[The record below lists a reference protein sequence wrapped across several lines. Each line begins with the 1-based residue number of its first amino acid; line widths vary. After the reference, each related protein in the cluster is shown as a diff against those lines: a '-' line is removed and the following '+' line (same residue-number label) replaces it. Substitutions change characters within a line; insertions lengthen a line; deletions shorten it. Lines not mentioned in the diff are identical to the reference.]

1 MLRLRRVSLLL
12 ALCAALGA
20 CGENDGG
27 TLDIA
32 LVGVPADLQPAGVR
46 LSPAARAIR
55 GATVDGLV
63 GFDAQGR
70 VGPAMAE
77 RWIITDDGRSY
88 IFRLRD
94 GKWPDGSDLTGESVE
109 AALRR
114 TIRGLKGTAMG
125 YDLRQIDEVRAMA
138 GRVVEIRLTSPMP
151 DFLQLLAQ
159 PELGLF
165 RNGKGLGLMRIT
177 RRENVDVMDA
187 VAPGERGLPQEEG
200 WKLHIR
206 ELNLRVLP
214 IRKAIALF
222 DEGEVDVVL
231 GGRIQDMPLAET
243 GPLSRG
249 TVRMDPVIGL
259 FGLQVM
265 RGEGFLADPSRREA
279 LAMAVD
285 REALIAPFNVDGW
298 QATTRIVAPG
308 LREDLGTIGERW
320 SDLGIEA
327 RQAQAAR
334 RVAAWRASD
343 GADKVQLTIALP
355 DGPGA
360 DLVYDRLKADFAA
373 IGITLRRVPSGKEAD
388 LVLFEAL
395 ARYASPLWFLNQFN
409 CGLKRGLC
417 SAEAD
422 ARVKEAIDAPDT
434 AAGAALLAE
443 AEAELTQAN
452 VFVPL
457 GPPLRWSLVRGSIT
471 GFEPNAWG
479 VHPLPALAL
488 IPN

>member
-1 MLRLRRVSLLL
+1 MVRLRRISLVL
-12 ALCAALGA
+12 ALAAALGA
-20 CGENDGG
+20 CGERDGG

-32 LVGVPADLQPAGVR
+32 LVGVPADLKPEGVR
-46 LSPAARAIR
+46 LSPAARHIR
-55 GATVDGLV
+55 AATVDGLV

-70 VGPAMAE
+70 VVPALAE
-77 RWIITDDGRSY
+77 RWIVTDDGRSY

-94 GKWPDGSDLTGESVE
+94 GQWPDGTDLTGESVQ

-114 TIRGLKGTAMG
+114 TLRGLRGTTMG
-125 YDLRQIDEVRAMA
+125 LDLRRIDEVRAMA
-138 GRVVEIRLTSPMP
+138 GRVVEIRLASPMP

-165 RNGKGLGLMRIT
+165 RNGKGQGLMTIT
-177 RRENVDVMDA
+177 RKDDVDVMDP
-187 VAPGERGLPQEEG
+187 VPPGKRGLPQEEG
-200 WKLHIR
+200 WHRRIR
-206 ELNLRVLP
+206 ELHLRVLP

-231 GGRIQDMPLAET
+231 GGRIQDLPLAET

-259 FGLQVM
+259 FGLRVM
-265 RGEGFLADPSRREA
+265 RADGLLAEPSRREA

-298 QATTRIVAPG
+298 QATTRMVAPG
-308 LREDLGTIGERW
+308 LREDSGTIGERW
-320 SDLGIEA
+320 AGQAIEQ
-327 RQAQAAR
+327 RQAEAAR
-334 RVAAWRASD
+334 RIAAWRSGE
-343 GADKVQLTIALP
+343 GAGRAELSLALP
-355 DGPGA
+355 VGPGA
-360 DLVYDRLKADFAA
+360 DLVFERLKADFGA
-373 IGITLRRVPSGKEAD
+373 IGVTLRRAPSEERAD
-388 LVLFEAL
+388 LVLFEAV

-409 CGLKRGLC
+409 CELKRGLC
-417 SAEAD
+417 SAAAD
-422 ARVKEAIDAPDT
+422 ARVKEANAAPDPAQGT
-434 AAGAALLAE
+434 ALLAE
-443 AEAELTQAN
+443 AEVALTQAN
-452 VFVPL
+452 VFIPL

-471 GFEPNAWG
+471 GFEPNQWG

>member
-1 MLRLRRVSLLL
+1 MLRLHRVSLLL

-20 CGENDGG
+20 CGESDGG
-27 TLDIA
+27 TLDVA
-32 LVGVPADLQPAGVR
+32 LIGVASDLKPEGVR

-55 GATVDGLV
+55 AATVDGLV

-70 VGPAMAE
+70 VVPALAE
-77 RWIITDDGRSY
+77 RWIVTDDGRSY

-94 GKWPDGSDLTGESVE
+94 GKWPDGSDLTGESVQ

-114 TIRGLKGTAMG
+114 TVRGLKGTAMG
-125 YDLRQIDEVRAMA
+125 LDLRKIDEIRAMA

-165 RNGKGLGLMRIT
+165 RNGKGLGLMTIT
-177 RRENVDVMDA
+177 RKDDVDVMDA
-187 VAPGERGLPQEEG
+187 VPPGARGLPQEEG
-200 WKLHIR
+200 WKRRIR
-206 ELNLRVLP
+206 ELKLRVLP
-214 IRKAIALF
+214 IRKAITLF

-265 RGEGFLADPSRREA
+265 RGEGFLGDPSRREA

-320 SDLGIEA
+320 GDYGIDQRKGE
-327 RQAQAAR
+327 AAR
-334 RVAAWRASD
+334 RVAAWRAAQ
-343 GADKVQLTIALP
+343 GVENVQLSVALP
-355 DGPGA
+355 DGPGS
-360 DLVYDRLKADFAA
+360 DLVFARFKADFGA
-373 IGITLRRVPSGKEAD
+373 IGITLRRVASGKQAD
-388 LVLFEAL
+388 LVLYEAL

-417 SAEAD
+417 SAQAD
-422 ARVKEAIDAPDT
+422 ARVKEAIDAPDP

-452 VFVPL
+452 VFIPL

-479 VHPLPALAL
+479 VHPLSALAL